1 VVGGRLDHLGRLA
14 AARTAAQERSADL
27 ATALAARQAADP
39 DTLEWENNTLLRGL
53 VELPVVLNA
62 LARN

>member
-1 VVGGRLDHLGRLA
+1 V
-14 AARTAAQERSADL
+14 
-27 ATALAARQAADP
+27 ALTKLLTRYPDIALAADP